1 MQKTPATA
9 ALANWPLLTGMGV
22 LMLGAGLQGTLIGL
36 RATLEGFAPSVTGIV
51 MSCYYLG
58 YIAGSVG
65 APRLMQRV
73 GHIRVFSALTAVA
86 SATILLQAAFV
97 SPVLWS
103 ALRIVSGFC
112 FAGIYVVAE
121 SWLNDRASNLNRGT
135 LLACYM
141 LVLYIGL
148 GSGQFLLTVA
158 DPRGPLLFLLIAV
171 LISLAV
177 VPITLVVQRAPEF
190 EIPRKIRFADLF
202 HVSPL
207 GVVGVIVAGLVTSS
221 VFSMGPVYAQL
232 SGLSTGEI
240 ATFMSVAIFA
250 AAATQLPIGRL
261 SDHMDRRN
269 VLVIVCV
276 LSACI
281 AICAGG
287 YGAMSRPMLFVF
299 AAAFGGFG
307 LTLYSLSLS
316 HINDHLAAD
325 QIVSASGSVILLNGL
340 GSIVGP
346 ITIAVLMNRFGPPAY
361 FFALAGTVGG
371 LAMYGLWRKSQR
383 APVPVAMKFPFVNAQ
398 PQTTLTGR
406 ILADI
411 AHDAALARDDLR

>member
-1 MQKTPATA
+1 
-9 ALANWPLLTGMGV
+9 MGV

-36 RATLEGFAPSVTGIV
+36 RATMEGFAPFVTGLV

-58 YIAGSVG
+58 YIAGSFGV
-65 APRLMQRV
+65 PQLMQRV

-86 SATILLQAAFV
+86 SATILLQAVFV
-97 SPVLWS
+97 SAVFWGI
-103 ALRIVSGFC
+103 LRIVSGFC

-141 LVLYIGL
+141 LVIYIGL
-148 GSGQFLLTVA
+148 GSGQFLLTAA
-158 DPRGPLLFLLIAV
+158 DPAGPLLFLLIAV

-190 EIPRKIRFADLF
+190 EIPRKIRFGELF
-202 HVSPL
+202 RASPL
-207 GVVGVIVAGLVTSS
+207 GVAGVIAAGVVTSS

-232 SGLSTGEI
+232 IGLSTAEI

-261 SDHMDRRN
+261 SDRMDRRN
-269 VLVIVCV
+269 VLVIVCIFA
-276 LSACI
+276 ACI
-281 AICAGG
+281 AIGAAGF
-287 YGAMSRPMLFVF
+287 GAASRPMLFTF
-299 AAAFGGFG
+299 AAAFGGFA

-316 HINDHLAAD
+316 HINDHLPAD
-325 QIVSASGSVILLNGL
+325 LIVSASSSVLLLNGL
-340 GSIVGP
+340 GAIFGP
-346 ITIAVLMNRFGPPAY
+346 ITIAVLMNRFGPSAY

-383 APVPVAMKFPFVNAQ
+383 APVPVTMKFPFVNAQ
-398 PQTTLTGR
+398 PQTTLAGSM
-406 ILADI
+406 LADI
-411 AHDAALARDDLR
+411 AHDAALLRDDVR